1 MSAGSLYLQG
11 RGFKSL
17 PEDNKTT
24 RDMKKFF
31 DLPTTLMLVFIL
43 VAIVAAVLSN
53 PINWAAVIWMFI
65 AGMWVANARS
75 AQMTVESWKNLY
87 ETQSKAFKSVKDA
100 WTAAVNERAEI
111 DAKYQALDNEYL
123 KLAKEHEAT
132 AKENA
137 QLHERVDDLRKQ
149 RSDYAEKYQTAAQDL
164 DNANQKVDELTQV
177 LEAKKPAQ
185 TTKKE
190 YTEQDQARIQEELKS
205 AGLKPKTKKR
215 KPAEDED

>member
-1 MSAGSLYLQG
+1 
-11 RGFKSL
+11 
-17 PEDNKTT
+17 
-24 RDMKKFF
+24 MKRFF
-31 DLPTTLMLVFIL
+31 NFPTTLMLVFIL
-43 VAIVAAVLSN
+43 AAIVAVVLSN
-53 PINWAAVIWMFI
+53 PINWTAAIWMFI
-65 AGMWVANARS
+65 AGMWVVNARS
-75 AQMTVESWKNLY
+75 AQMTADGWKDLY
-87 ETQSKAFKSVKDA
+87 EAQSKAFKSAKDA
-100 WTAAVNERAEI
+100 WAAAVNERVET
-111 DAKYQALDNEYL
+111 DAKYRALDDDYQHL
-123 KLAKEHEAT
+123 LQEHEAT

-164 DNANQKVDELTQV
+164 DNANQKVTELTQV

-185 TTKKE
+185 KTAKKE

>member
-1 MSAGSLYLQG
+1 
-11 RGFKSL
+11 
-17 PEDNKTT
+17 
-24 RDMKKFF
+24 MKRFF
-31 DLPTTLMLVFIL
+31 DFPTTLMLVFIL
-43 VAIVAAVLSN
+43 AAIVAAVLSN
-53 PINWAAVIWMFI
+53 PINWTGIIWMFI

-75 AQMTVESWKNLY
+75 AQMTSESWKNLY
-87 ETQSKAFKSVKDA
+87 EAQSKAFKSAKDA

-111 DAKYQALDNEYL
+111 AAKCQTLDNEYQ
-123 KLAKEHEAT
+123 KLVKEHEAT

-164 DNANQKVDELTQV
+164 DNANQKVTELTQV

-185 TTKKE
+185 KTAKKE

-205 AGLKPKTKKR
+205 AGLKAKTKKR

>member
-1 MSAGSLYLQG
+1 
-11 RGFKSL
+11 
-17 PEDNKTT
+17 
-24 RDMKKFF
+24 MKKFF
-31 DLPTTLMLVFIL
+31 DFPTTLMLVFIL
-43 VAIVAAVLSN
+43 AAIVAVVLTN
-53 PINWAAVIWMFI
+53 PINWTAVIWMFI

-75 AQMTVESWKNLY
+75 AQMTTDDWKDLY
-87 ETQSKAFKSVKDA
+87 EIQSRAFNSMKKA
-100 WTAAVNERAEI
+100 WTDAVNERAET

-123 KLAKEHEAT
+123 KLVKEHEAT

-177 LEAKKPAQ
+177 LEAKKPVQKTA
-185 TTKKE
+185 KKE
-190 YTEQDQARIQEELKS
+190 YTEQDQTRIQEELKS

-215 KPAEDED
+215 KPAEDEE

>member
-1 MSAGSLYLQG
+1 
-11 RGFKSL
+11 
-17 PEDNKTT
+17 
-24 RDMKKFF
+24 MKKFF
-31 DLPTTLMLVFIL
+31 DFPTTLMLVFIL
-43 VAIVAAVLSN
+43 AAIVAAVLSN
-53 PINWAAVIWMFI
+53 PINWAAIIWMFI

-75 AQMTVESWKNLY
+75 AQMTAESWKDLY
-87 ETQSKAFKSVKDA
+87 ETQSKAFKTTKDA
-100 WTAAVNERAEI
+100 WAAAVNERIEA
-111 DAKYQALDNEYL
+111 DAKYQALDNDYQHL
-123 KLAKEHEAT
+123 IQEHEAT

-185 TTKKE
+185 KTTKKE

-205 AGLKPKTKKR
+205 AGLKPKGKKR